1 MQIILSIMKEQD
13 NPTLFEIIKENPDM
27 TYNEAS
33 KVLEELILKKEAG
46 ACITA
51 GMKRDKDAMEKMKKD
66 REVKRVPLTESRQKQ
81 EELEPIENEYDY
93 HKYWKDMYEKEHKLR
108 QEAQLR
114 LAEAL
119 EISEAHQKQMGK
131 LQERL
136 TEVEE
141 DNKKLAHQVENLKLN
156 HVRKAGF

>member
-131 LQERL
+131 LQLRL

-141 DNKKLAHQVENLKLN
+141 DNIKLAHQVEDLKLN
-156 HVRKAGF
+156 GVRKAGL

>member
-1 MQIILSIMKEQD
+1 MSNILSIMKEQD

-27 TYNEAS
+27 TYNEAC
-33 KVLEELILKKEAG
+33 KVQEDIKLRNEESAAAIKEAG

-93 HKYWKDMYEKEHKLR
+93 HKYEHHL
-108 QEAQLR
+108 
-114 LAEAL
+114 
-119 EISEAHQKQMGK
+119 
-131 LQERL
+131 
-136 TEVEE
+136 
-141 DNKKLAHQVENLKLN
+141 
-156 HVRKAGF
+156 

>member
-1 MQIILSIMKEQD
+1 MRIILSIMKEQD

-33 KVLEELILKKEAG
+33 KVLEELRLKKEAG

-81 EELEPIENEYDY
+81 EELEPIEYDY

-131 LQERL
+131 LQLRL

-141 DNKKLAHQVENLKLN
+141 DNLKLAHQVEDLKLN
-156 HVRKAGF
+156 GVRKAGL

>member
-1 MQIILSIMKEQD
+1 MDKEELKE
-13 NPTLFEIIKENPDM
+13 PTLFEVIKKNPEM

-33 KVLEELILKKEAG
+33 KVLEELKLKKEAG

-51 GMKRDKDAMEKMKKD
+51 GMKRDKDATEKMKKD
-66 REVKRVPLTESRQKQ
+66 REVK
-81 EELEPIENEYDY
+81 NEYDY

-131 LQERL
+131 LQLRL

-141 DNKKLAHQVENLKLN
+141 DNLKLAHQVEDLKLN
-156 HVRKAGF
+156 GVRKAGL

>member
-1 MQIILSIMKEQD
+1 MDKEELKE
-13 NPTLFEIIKENPDM
+13 PTLFEVIKKNPEM

-33 KVLEELILKKEAG
+33 KVLEELKLKKEAG

-119 EISEAHQKQMGK
+119 EIDEAHQKQMGK
-131 LQERL
+131 LQTRV
-136 TEVEE
+136 TELEE
-141 DNKKLAHQVENLKLN
+141 DNKKLAHQVEDLKLN
-156 HVRKAGF
+156 GVRKAGL

>member
-1 MQIILSIMKEQD
+1 MKEQD

-81 EELEPIENEYDY
+81 EELEPIEYDY

-131 LQERL
+131 LQLRL

-141 DNKKLAHQVENLKLN
+141 DNLKLAHQVEDLKLN
-156 HVRKAGF
+156 GVRKAGL

>member
-1 MQIILSIMKEQD
+1 MDKEELKE
-13 NPTLFEIIKENPDM
+13 PTLFEVIKKNPEM

-33 KVLEELILKKEAG
+33 KVLEELKLKKEAG

-66 REVKRVPLTESRQKQ
+66 REVK
-81 EELEPIENEYDY
+81 NEYDY

-119 EISEAHQKQMGK
+119 EIDEAHQKQMGK
-131 LQERL
+131 LQIRV
-136 TEVEE
+136 TELEE
-141 DNKKLAHQVENLKLN
+141 DNKKLAHQVEDLKLN
-156 HVRKAGF
+156 GVRKAGL